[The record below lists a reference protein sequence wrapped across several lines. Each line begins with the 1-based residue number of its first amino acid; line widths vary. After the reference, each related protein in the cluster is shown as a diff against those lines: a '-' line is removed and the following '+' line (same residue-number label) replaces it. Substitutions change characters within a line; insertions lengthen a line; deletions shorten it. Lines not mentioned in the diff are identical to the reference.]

1 MVVVG
6 FVYKYVYECGI
17 LKGMSIML
25 RNREQEAAWG
35 FGKGFCI
42 VVAYFIP
49 KPGFLLETGGS
60 VSGETKRATFCQIY

>member
-1 MVVVG
+1 
-6 FVYKYVYECGI
+6 
-17 LKGMSIML
+17 ML

-60 VSGETKRATFCQIY
+60 IIQNDEKSGEIHEGKEEEDRND